1 MIRITSLLDGAVQ
14 HLTPVTLAQWQ
25 YTSAYFNGDSV
36 LVELFDQAGHA
47 PQYSVDVT
55 ELIVGRPTPASRS
68 DKSLCGPDSRQ
79 LSTFKKSGRFIGSGG
94 CTGWLIDDS
103 QGCFLTVHH
112 CGTDST
118 GRGVME
124 FEVPPFPGDSHWAR
138 DRSPP
143 SRAPGLLSISPFLVL
158 LFPLIAPFLFF
169 FFLGTVFHGSH
180 LPSSCQRLCWNWQ

>member
-1 MIRITSLLDGAVQ
+1 MKPYPLILKLGASWLRLVFDQTTTNAPMIRITSLLDGAVQ

-103 QGCFLTVHH
+103 QGCFLTAHH

-118 GRGVME
+118 GGGVME
-124 FEVPPFPGDSHWAR
+124 FEVPLSLETLTGHVIVH
-138 DRSPP
+138 PP
-143 SRAPGLLSISPFLVL
+143 PEHQVCC
-158 LFPLIAPFLFF
+158 LFPLF
-169 FFLGTVFHGSH
+169 
-180 LPSSCQRLCWNWQ
+180 